1 MSITKEIELSPVQI
15 RIPIQWGD
23 MDSAK
28 HVNNI
33 MYLRWTESSRIAY
46 FDAMGIGNS
55 FQSET
60 GPILGWHDCKYIYPL
75 TFPDTA
81 IVTCSAKEI
90 KEDRIILESKIYSE
104 VHQKLAAI
112 SLQVIIPY
120 DYIEL
125 KKTSLPA
132 GWKAAITDLE
142 K

>member
-1 MSITKEIELSPVQI
+1 MSITEEIESSPVQI
-15 RIPIQWGD
+15 KVPVQWGD
-23 MDSAK
+23 MDSAQ

-33 MYLRWTESSRIAY
+33 IYLRWTESSRIAY
-46 FDAMGIGNS
+46 FGAIGIGNS

-81 IVTCSAKEI
+81 IITCRAKEI

-104 VHQKLAAI
+104 KYQKLAAI

-120 DYIEL
+120 DYTQL

-132 GWKAAITDLE
+132 TWKDAIDNLE